1 LINFAIRTKNIAMKM
16 DINVNS
22 EIGKLNGVIV
32 HLPGPEV
39 ENMTPENAER
49 ALYSDILNLS
59 IALPEYNNFLGVLRK
74 HTNVFEVKELLTDI
88 MKDDDVK
95 HEIITNICVTEKHDY
110 HDVCEYIESIKT
122 EILAAQ
128 LIEGVEMK
136 KDNLTRFLDDERYCL
151 NPLPNF
157 FFTRDAS
164 FSMRDEVIISKMA
177 KNVRDRETLIME
189 GIFNHHPLFNA
200 KTVNPI
206 SLYDSS
212 TKASIE
218 GGDVLIAREDI
229 IIIGNGDRTSS
240 QGIDAMIEHLK
251 TKPGVQHIL
260 VQELPFSP
268 ESFIHLDM
276 VFTFLDKD
284 KCMIFEPLIINAT
297 RYLTI
302 HITVDGDKVSSIK
315 EEKNL
320 LVALRSLGIDL
331 EPIFCGGTKD
341 TRIMEREQWQ
351 SGANFFALE
360 PGKVM
365 GYGRNVN
372 TIEEL
377 NKHGFEVLWAKDVA
391 TGVVDLNDYEKAV
404 VTIKG
409 NELSRGG
416 GGARCMT
423 MPINRDRIDW

>member
-1 LINFAIRTKNIAMKM
+1 M
-16 DINVNS
+16 DINVSS

-32 HLPGPEV
+32 HVPGPEV

-59 IALPEYNNFLGVLRK
+59 VAMPEYNNFVGVLRK
-74 HTNVFEVKELLTDI
+74 YTNVFEVRELLEDI
-88 MKDDDVK
+88 MRDDAVK
-95 HEIITNICVTEKHDY
+95 HELLSKICVTEKHDY
-110 HDVCEYIESIKT
+110 HDVCDYIESIESHK
-122 EILAAQ
+122 LASQ
-128 LIEGVEMK
+128 LIEGVEMNK
-136 KDNLTRFLDDERYCL
+136 NNLTRFLDDERYCL

-164 FSMRDEVIISKMA
+164 FSMNNEVIISKMA
-177 KNVRDRETLIME
+177 KNVRDRETLIMDAL
-189 GIFNHHPLFNA
+189 FKHHPTFKA
-200 KTVNPI
+200 QTVNPNT
-206 SLYDSS
+206 LFDS
-212 TKASIE
+212 TGLGTIE
-218 GGDVLIAREDI
+218 GGDVLIAREDVLL
-229 IIIGNGDRTSS
+229 IGTGDRTST
-240 QGIDAMIEHLK
+240 QGIDSIIEHLK
-251 TKPGVQHIL
+251 TKEGVQHIL
-260 VQELPFSP
+260 VQELPFKP

-276 VFTFLDKD
+276 TFTFLDKD
-284 KCMIFEPLIINAT
+284 KCMIFEPLIVNAT

-331 EPIFCGGTKD
+331 EPVFCGGTKD
-341 TRIMEREQWQ
+341 THIMEREQWQ

-360 PGKVM
+360 PGKVI

-372 TIEEL
+372 TIEEM
-377 NKHGFEVLWAKDVA
+377 NKHGFEVIWAKDIVS
-391 TGVVDLNDYEKAV
+391 GKINLDDYKKAV

-423 MPINRDRIDW
+423 MPINRDIVNW